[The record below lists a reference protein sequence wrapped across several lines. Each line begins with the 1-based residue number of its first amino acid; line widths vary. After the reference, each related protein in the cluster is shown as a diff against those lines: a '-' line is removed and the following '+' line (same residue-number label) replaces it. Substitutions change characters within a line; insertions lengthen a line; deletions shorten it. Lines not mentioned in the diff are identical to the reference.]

1 MAQTKTFGLRGEK
14 LKDILKDLESR
25 GNSSDASKIRNI
37 HSHLD
42 GTIHRDP
49 TMNFSPKAKKR
60 IEDFMAFQSST
71 KIALGT
77 AQISNFSQSL
87 ISSILDA
94 GYYRYFKGLNSL
106 RDPKVIEFLKK
117 SGAVEWNMLTEFVG
131 NAAPAG
137 STSSKIAD
145 FLSRKSGF
153 TGMNKVNQWTAAAA
167 GRIFIKDLYKIA
179 NSSTVN
185 LRKKWAQNKLD
196 GLGIN
201 YKQFDNLQF
210 KLGKGKK
217 ISDDML
223 MRGVNKFARETQL
236 QRDIL
241 KDPVIYNNP
250 QTQVF
255 FQFKRFGLNQ
265 SKLIDKVLRA
275 DLKKGNVT
283 SLLRLGLAG
292 VAGGSLTIT
301 AKQLFKELI
310 SGKEIYDPES
320 GMELPEDLEGLINN
334 LSAVGS
340 LGMMGDILNS
350 VVDVTGSP
358 TRTAKFLAL
367 PAFWSD
373 VENVTKFMQAVEQDA
388 SKFGV
393 DFIHRVPARL
403 GKVLGTVPRLAS
415 QRFETVGQQ
424 EERLEGRKRFAVRD
438 INKLID
444 ANQYSKAM
452 SRVRLW
458 NKTHRKDPIS
468 GRSISFESIL
478 KRKAKKTKAKV
489 KNRLKKQEDIESFVN
504 WSKGILK

>member
-1 MAQTKTFGLRGEK
+1 
-14 LKDILKDLESR
+14 
-25 GNSSDASKIRNI
+25 
-37 HSHLD
+37 
-42 GTIHRDP
+42 
-49 TMNFSPKAKKR
+49 
-60 IEDFMAFQSST
+60 
-71 KIALGT
+71 
-77 AQISNFSQSL
+77 
-87 ISSILDA
+87 
-94 GYYRYFKGLNSL
+94 
-106 RDPKVIEFLKK
+106 
-117 SGAVEWNMLTEFVG
+117 
-131 NAAPAG
+131 
-137 STSSKIAD
+137 
-145 FLSRKSGF
+145 
-153 TGMNKVNQWTAAAA
+153 
-167 GRIFIKDLYKIA
+167 
-179 NSSTVN
+179 
-185 LRKKWAQNKLD
+185 
-196 GLGIN
+196 
-201 YKQFDNLQF
+201 
-210 KLGKGKK
+210 
-217 ISDDML
+217 ML

-283 SLLRLGLAG
+283 SLLRLGLA
-292 VAGGSLTIT
+292 
-301 AKQLFKELI
+301 
-310 SGKEIYDPES
+310 
-320 GMELPEDLEGLINN
+320 
-334 LSAVGS
+334 
-340 LGMMGDILNS
+340 
-350 VVDVTGSP
+350 GSP